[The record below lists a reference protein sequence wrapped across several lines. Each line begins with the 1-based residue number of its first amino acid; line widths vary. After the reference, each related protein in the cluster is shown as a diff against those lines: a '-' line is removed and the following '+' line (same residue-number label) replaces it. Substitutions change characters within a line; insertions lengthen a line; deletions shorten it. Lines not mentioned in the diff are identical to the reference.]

1 MILDISNYRLP
12 IVNIKK
18 KKKKKK
24 KKKLI
29 FDWKDTEK
37 KPRP

>member
-24 KKKLI
+24 KKKTNI
-29 FDWKDTEK
+29 
-37 KPRP
+37 

>member
-1 MILDISNYRLP
+1 MILDISNYRHP
-12 IVNIKK
+12 IVNIK